1 MRHNLLMTLTAVA
14 LSVPLLAQSPAPAV
28 AASAKP
34 AAGSKLLPGTRSNVL
49 STIEGKATDANNV
62 SLPNT
67 VVRLRDARRGGI
79 VDSTVT
85 DKQGV
90 FRFRNV
96 DPGNYVVEVLDQT
109 KKVIA
114 TSAILNIGTGE
125 AVSAVVSLPYR
136 ISGFAG
142 LLGSSG
148 STAATIGTAVQA
160 LTVAAVATNAVAQT
174 LSGAPATST
183 SITNGR

>member
-1 MRHNLLMTLTAVA
+1 MRHTLLMTLTAVA
-14 LSVPLLAQSPAPAV
+14 LGVPLLAQSPAPGV
-28 AASAKP
+28 AATAKP
-34 AAGSKLLPGTRSNVL
+34 AAGSTLLPGSRSNVL
-49 STIEGKATDANNV
+49 STVEGKATDANNV
-62 SLPNT
+62 PLPNT
-67 VVRLRDARRGGI
+67 LVRLRDARRGGI

-90 FRFRNV
+90 FIFRNV

-114 TSAILNIGTGE
+114 TSAILNVGTGE
-125 AVSAVVSLPYR
+125 AVSAVVTLPYR
-136 ISGFAG
+136 ISAFAG

-148 STAATIGTAVQA
+148 STAAAIGTAVQA
-160 LTVAAVATNAVAQT
+160 VTVAAVAANAVAQSLT
-174 LSGAPATST
+174 GAAATST